1 MRKKILV
8 LLSRVPYPLEKGD
21 KLRAFHQIKALSKSH
36 DLIICALSDRVPHKE
51 ALRVLKA
58 YAGQVY
64 FFRLGRAGI
73 FWRLLIQAFGRRP
86 FQVAYFFSP
95 RLKRKLQDIIEVH
108 RPDHVYCQL
117 IRTAE
122 YVREWDMDKTIDFQ
136 DSFSLGLKRRA
147 QAAPWYARPLFW
159 EEYQRVL
166 AYENRMFSIFNK
178 KAIISAADREHLP
191 HADKATVKVIPNG
204 VDMDYF
210 RPTVSQPLIELVF
223 TGNMSYPPNINGAIY
238 LVKQVMPKVWKS
250 APKTR
255 LMIAGT
261 SPVRAVKALASDR
274 VIVTGWVSDIRQCY
288 AQAQIFIAPMQMGTG
303 MQNKVLEA
311 MAMGLP
317 CIASELAN
325 QAIGARDGQQV
336 LIGKNSGNYAQ
347 HILSLLEDAEYRE
360 KLASKGRAFVAAHYD
375 WQEVCL
381 PLEQLIIGKQT

>member
-21 KLRAFHQIKALSKSH
+21 KLRAFYQIKALSKHH
-36 DLIICALSDRVPHKE
+36 DLIVCALSDRVIHQE
-51 ALRVLKA
+51 ALQVLRA
-58 YAGQVY
+58 YAGQVF

-73 FWRLLIQAFGRRP
+73 IWRLLIHVFGRRP

-95 RLKRKLQDIIEVH
+95 GLKRKLRKIIETH
-108 RPDHVYCQL
+108 QPDHVYCQL

-122 YVREWDMDKTIDFQ
+122 YVREWPIDKTIDFQ

-147 QAAPWYARPLFW
+147 LSAPWYAKPLLW
-159 EEYQRVL
+159 EEYRRVL
-166 AYENRMFSIFNK
+166 AYEKQMLSVFNK
-178 KAIISAADREHLP
+178 KAIISAADRDHLP
-191 HADKATVKVIPNG
+191 LEDKTRVSVIPNG

-210 RPTVSQPLIELVF
+210 QPTASRPLIELVF

-238 LVKQVMPKVWKS
+238 LVRQVMPLVWEM

-261 SPVRAVKALASDR
+261 SPVRAVRALAGDR
-274 VIVTGWVSDIRQCY
+274 VVVTGWVSDIRRCY
-288 AQAQIFIAPMQMGTG
+288 AQSQVFIAPMQMGTG

-317 CIASELAN
+317 CITSELAN
-325 QAIGARDGQQV
+325 QAIGARDGIEV

-347 HILSLLEDAEYRE
+347 HILSLLQDAEYRE
-360 KLASKGRAFVAAHYD
+360 KLASGGRAFVAARYD
-375 WQEVCL
+375 WQQVCL
-381 PLEQLIIGKQT
+381 MLEQLITRSQA